1 LSIRKKIYINEFK
14 MSRQNQVIDKEEIAS
29 LGASLRQINP
39 KIMKNWQ
46 KGQIRLWY
54 QGNEPYFDVIFEIE
68 NDELTWFQF
77 TLRSKSLSWDRKK
90 KLLQTGL
97 TDEFKIND
105 VSFYPASKTIEQD
118 AENDWKFVELVKSIL
133 ETRSH
138 EKVFATALVLFN

>member
-1 LSIRKKIYINEFK
+1 
-14 MSRQNQVIDKEEIAS
+14 MSRQNQIIHKEEIAS

-39 KIMKNWQ
+39 KLLKNSSVSG
-46 KGQIRLWY
+46 KSRLWY
-54 QGNEPYFDVIFEIE
+54 QGDEPYFDVIFELE
-68 NDELTWFQF
+68 NDELIWFQF

-118 AENDWKFVELVKSIL
+118 AENDCKFVALVKSIL
-133 ETRSH
+133 ETRSQ
-138 EKVFATALVLFN
+138 EKIFATALVLFH